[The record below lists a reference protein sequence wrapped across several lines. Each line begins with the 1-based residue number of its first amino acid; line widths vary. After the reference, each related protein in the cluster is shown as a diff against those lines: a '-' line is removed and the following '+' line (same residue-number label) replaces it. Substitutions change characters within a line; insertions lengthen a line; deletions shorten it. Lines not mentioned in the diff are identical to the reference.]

1 MTFFLPKFSRCF
13 QHTINNVFNNVR
25 QYLKCCLLLYC
36 KYINKNGNNIDVNQY
51 FSKTISS
58 VISTYVWRVVVVL
71 HRRSLYSWFKEI
83 SQSLRFFEMTLSR
96 CLSFLTARIVISNE
110 REISLCS
117 RSLRSLVASLCRD
130 DRYTSLSYRTNQQ
143 SPPEGDKV
151 NVRYLKNLYPFIN
164 NDSRTLSLGVVIYKI
179 YTFI

>member
-1 MTFFLPKFSRCF
+1 MAYPIVHKNKIEKTFFLLYFSSCF
-13 QHTINNVFNNVR
+13 QHFINNVR

-36 KYINKNGNNIDVNQY
+36 KYINKNGNNIDVKPY

-58 VISTYVWRVVVVL
+58 VISTYVWRVVGVL

-130 DRYTSLSYRTNQQ
+130 DRYTSLSIERTNGRR
-143 SPPEGDKV
+143 PKG
-151 NVRYLKNLYPFIN
+151 LKSMWDI
-164 NDSRTLSLGVVIYKI
+164 SKI
-179 YTFI
+179 YTLL